1 MSYFK
6 DSNKVGGDI
15 GKRLLRSLYRN
26 NEDIIIISD
35 YLSLIS
41 NDKLWMGNKAYLSCI
56 ELLLYFIL
64 IFFVYLVFKQLL
76 ILSFF
81 LFSSLPQILV

>member
-6 DSNKVGGDI
+6 GSNKVGGDI

-35 YLSLIS
+35 YLSFIS
-41 NDKLWMGNKAYLSCI
+41 NDELWRGDKAYLSCT

-64 IFFVYLVFKQLL
+64 IFCV
-76 ILSFF
+76 I
-81 LFSSLPQILV
+81 